1 MEIRRNAIVPLGYG
15 KYFRSDK
22 IVGLEPIEKER
33 GPARRTYVFVEGR
46 PEPLVASR
54 TEGAI
59 LKDLVVSSQEVEVF
73 MLKDFVERLQHDLEK
88 VGPIMRRS
96 IKEEAGLDIDAI
108 LERGRRILVPEDD
121 EYSSQDALF

>member
-46 PEPLVASR
+46 TEPMVASR

-59 LKDLVVSSQEVEVF
+59 LKDLVVSSAEVEVS
-73 MLKDFVERLQHDLEK
+73 MIKDYVERLQHDLEK

-108 LERGRRILVPEDD
+108 IERGRRILLSED
-121 EYSSQDALF
+121 EPASAQDVLF